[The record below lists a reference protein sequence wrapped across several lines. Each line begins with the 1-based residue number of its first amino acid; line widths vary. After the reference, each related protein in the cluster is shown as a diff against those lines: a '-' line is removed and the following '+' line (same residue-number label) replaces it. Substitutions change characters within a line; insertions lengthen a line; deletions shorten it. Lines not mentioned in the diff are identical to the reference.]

1 MDRLIRCAVWGMVTG
16 VILALGAVVLMGNYH
31 PPGAMTYGAG
41 ANPSIWAAIARLKA
55 GRASQ
60 RAL

>member
-1 MDRLIRCAVWGMVTG
+1 MDRLVRCAVWGMITG
-16 VILALGAVVLMGNYH
+16 VTLALRAVVQMGEISLADAL
-31 PPGAMTYGAG
+31 PYGAG

-60 RAL
+60 RTL